1 MRTLVW
7 SDRAMRR
14 RDEIFDYI
22 AERNPDA
29 AIDLDM
35 SFEMASSRLLDFP
48 FMGVAGRVS
57 GTRHL
62 LVTPNYILVYRV
74 INDMIEII
82 TIRHAATTATD

>member
-7 SDRAMRR
+7 SDRAMKR

-22 AERNPDA
+22 AMRNPEA

-35 SFEMASSRLLDFP
+35 SFETAANRLLDFP
-48 FMGVAGRVS
+48 FMGVAGKVR

-74 INDMIEII
+74 IDGMIEII
-82 TIRHAATTATD
+82 TIRHAATNSPD